1 MHEKVLWILKK
12 ALNEFQKEKVKLST
26 KEQQESYENV
36 NICYMCKEILKKYI
50 WKIKNIVKVEV
61 INIIYQ
67 NIEDIE
73 NIEIRDIENI
83 AESICSLKYS
93 IPKNIPI
100 IFCNESNYDYHFIIN
115 ELPKE
120 FKKEFTC

>member
-50 WKIKNIVKVEV
+50 WKIKDIVKVEV

-73 NIEIRDIENI
+73 NIEIRDIENV
-83 AESICSLKYS
+83 ADSICSLKYS
-93 IPKNIPI
+93 IPKNIAI